1 MYTAAQQHYIAKSK
15 YLEYCREE
23 DCLVMFKNIRCILK
37 MTTWHAIH
45 SKISFNLDFIFK
57 FNEDANTYYKGFL
70 PNTSNLT

>member
-1 MYTAAQQHYIAKSK
+1 
-15 YLEYCREE
+15 
-23 DCLVMFKNIRCILK
+23 

-45 SKISFNLDFIFK
+45 STFSFNLGFMFK